1 MPLIAYHSADEM
13 EGEECRWSAVMHL
26 VSIIV
31 PGGGF
36 IHVEPLLFNNFW

>member
-26 VSIIV
+26 VSITV
-31 PGGGF
+31 DGDGF
-36 IHVEPLLFNNFW
+36 IHVEFLLFNYFW